1 MTRIKNKCDNEIFR
15 LNAIKLN
22 DGYTADIFL
31 YCRDTDLL
39 ARFVNNKNMLDIHKR
54 FNIYRSSIEKSIDIG
69 RERMR
74 VLDAAMKSIDD
85 IDFFR
90 YLPHHVKYFIL
101 SNLDNDKLEKISK

>member
-54 FNIYRSSIEKSIDIG
+54 FNI
-69 RERMR
+69 
-74 VLDAAMKSIDD
+74 
-85 IDFFR
+85 
-90 YLPHHVKYFIL
+90 
-101 SNLDNDKLEKISK
+101 